1 VSDDRSTLGA
11 LLELLHRADSAFD
24 SVQAT
29 YRIWRHTE
37 RAAAAWQ
44 AEIEAQRRRGAQIS
58 SYGPARGSAQPVERE
73 EFLRIWR
80 SGDRVR
86 EKHDGGPRDGSYGV
100 RDGELWWAWDPH
112 TGAISNQDDPE
123 VGSGIGDE
131 LSVMLDPTPLLG
143 CLRFS
148 PTGRSTIAGRE
159 TVTAQAVARLR
170 DPQHLAQFVLHR
182 LGGGADTY
190 RLEVDALLGVLL
202 EVVAYRDGEPF
213 HAVTA
218 VEIAFD
224 APTAQERFK
233 FEPPSG
239 EEIQPVASRRRPEHV
254 TLLEA
259 QRRAPFTVLIASR
272 IPSEW
277 RVHCV
282 LIGPSTRPRSPA
294 QVALH
299 YSSDDGHERVSLS
312 QFAAAD
318 KPAGYDEMIGDD
330 RWTEV
335 IRDGIAVS
343 VAGRE
348 PGASQAQA
356 HIERD
361 GTFVFLSSETLA
373 VEQLA
378 TFAAGLKP
386 APTSSAID

>member
-131 LSVMLDPTPLLG
+131 LSVMLDPTPILG
-143 CLRFS
+143 CLRLS

-259 QRRAPFTVLIASR
+259 QRRAPFTVLI
-272 IPSEW
+272 
-277 RVHCV
+277 
-282 LIGPSTRPRSPA
+282 
-294 QVALH
+294 
-299 YSSDDGHERVSLS
+299 
-312 QFAAAD
+312 
-318 KPAGYDEMIGDD
+318 GDD